1 MKDIKDCTII
11 ELIEKYESYIEKD
24 PEKILLGYF
33 LETEKKQ
40 IRKTLNLNN
49 LNNKGKIRALY
60 KLISGNS
67 FMNNDDSWKV
77 NLICKI
83 YRNFSSK
90 MNSKELAE
98 LKRTLLADKEFVI
111 VKLNDDINSKIPDY
125 EIITKENKKR
135 IFSIK
140 SDRTRKLVA
149 NAFALSDF
157 ENLSSIVDEKFGERV
172 FSAILNNLIK
182 EFLIGKNIV
191 SLQEFEKL
199 YEEEKIDEVLAECQD
214 EFADF
219 TRMYFEDNLQYIDI
233 TKMLLSSA
241 AALIREIEVSKEPDN
256 KEKMEL
262 NYAGIIQYLKDLNK
276 ELEKN
281 IYKNTTY
288 SYIEYGKEP
297 FDINKK
303 TIEEFLSRCTENDYV
318 TDKEIQDIHNQ
329 ILNGSLIQD
338 IQKRRIANITVED
351 LVLLSEKYEEVEKEE
366 KDKILKCS
374 LELIDYLKDE
384 ENITD
389 EKILEL
395 YIKGKID
402 LDIIKTIKTKTFSE
416 EYCNKKFKEL
426 YEKALYSIK
435 DNKELKTLKTEE
447 GEELRRFSKLY
458 RELSNSEKFDIDN
471 LIMELIN
478 TYSEEEYSAE
488 IMSDLYDLKLATME
502 KCIEWIGKDI
512 LLKQYE
518 KGTLQPVKIQELYN
532 EGKIEIEEIATL
544 IKKIEN
550 PGERFMIIG
559 AIFPEENEHDSSIRQ
574 ILIEEC
580 IDVEENST
588 YDNKKGKRKA
598 IEKAKVPSSK
608 KMVTDPFARMRLF
621 KELDEEYSFELIT
634 DGHATIK
641 LPNLGKVII
650 EKMLDK
656 NKQPAYGAATYIVEE
671 DYYNKNCE
679 SIVKNGKISRTKL
692 YSHIDEKG
700 VDRIIHSIDSWGQG
714 IKRILGI
721 DENSKWSKEDIEKID
736 RIIERI
742 KESKREK

>member
-40 IRKTLNLNN
+40 IRKTLNFNN

-172 FSAILNNLIK
+172 FSAILNNLVK

-262 NYAGIIQYLKDLNK
+262 NYAGVIQYLKDLNK

-281 IYKNTTY
+281 TYKNTTY

-402 LDIIKTIKTKTFSE
+402 LDIIKEIATSAFSE
-416 EYCNKKFKEL
+416 EYYNDKIKEL
-426 YEKALYSIK
+426 YEKALYSII
-435 DNKELKTLKTEE
+435 DNKEVKTLKTEE

-458 RELSNSEKFDIDN
+458 RELSASKKFDVDN
-471 LIMELIN
+471 LIIKLIT

-488 IMSDLYDLKLATME
+488 VMTDLYDLKLATME
-502 KCIEWIGKDI
+502 KCIEWTGKDI

-518 KGTLQPVKIQELYN
+518 KGTLQPAKVQELYN
-532 EGKIEIEEIATL
+532 EGKIKIEDIAYL
-544 IKKIEN
+544 IKEIKN

-559 AIFPEENEHDSSIRQ
+559 AIFPEDNERDNSIRQ
-574 ILIEEC
+574 KLVEEC
-580 IDVEENST
+580 INVEKENSH
-588 YDNKKGKRKA
+588 NSQKGKRQ
-598 IEKAKVPSSK
+598 IVEKDKKTSK
-608 KMVTDPFARMRLF
+608 KMVTNPFARMRLF

-634 DGHATIK
+634 DGHGIIK
-641 LPNLGKVII
+641 LPNLKKIII

-656 NKQPAYGAATYIVEE
+656 NKQPAYGAATYILEE
-671 DYYNKNCE
+671 NYYYENYG
-679 SIVKNGKISRTKL
+679 SIVENGKINRTEL
-692 YSHIDEKG
+692 YSNINVKS
-700 VDRIIHSIDSWGQG
+700 VDRIIHSIDGWGQS
-714 IKRILGI
+714 IKRILKI
-721 DENSKWSKEDIEKID
+721 DENSKWSKEDIKTID
-736 RIIERI
+736 TIIEKI